1 MYYSV
6 VVFYCRNKVSSVL
19 HQHTDSKCLF
29 ICLPAWR
36 WRYFIVTWTDDEML
50 STFFF
55 NNFFFNCLLTCQRCW
70 SNYSFACLERSCS
83 SFFLL
88 LLECITAV
96 LWKLFDGPGES
107 SRSSCRA
114 GFSFYTT
121 LYSAVTVYALM
132 YQCMNKGNLRSLSPK
147 SSSLIFDELKLHSLL
162 NCQWT
167 FKKDDRRFSKCP
179 IF

>member
-1 MYYSV
+1 M
-6 VVFYCRNKVSSVL
+6 
-19 HQHTDSKCLF
+19 
-29 ICLPAWR
+29 
-36 WRYFIVTWTDDEML
+36 
-50 STFFF
+50 FFF
-55 NNFFFNCLLTCQRCW
+55 SSSASWCIIVLLFFTAEIKFLLCYINRQTASAFSSASLPEGGATSSSLGQMMRCCQRFFFNCLLTCQRCW

-162 NCQWT
+162 NCQ
-167 FKKDDRRFSKCP
+167 
-179 IF
+179 